1 MAGEELFFLGSVTK
15 IHGFKGEV
23 VIRPDTENLEFLN
36 NIESVLLKRE
46 GGLVPFFTEH
56 TTAMPNGSIRLKLEG
71 IDTEE
76 AARKLVGTEL
86 YLEEDPIPEDAFFL
100 RDLIGW
106 KVSGADGIPMGTI
119 REVNSQTAQPFLVVD
134 YRGKEAL
141 LPFHEDLILLLSPE
155 EQHLSLNLPD
165 GLLELYGG

>member
-1 MAGEELFFLGSVTK
+1 MTGEEHFFLGTVTK

-23 VIRPDTENLEFLN
+23 VIRPDTENLEFLQD
-36 NIESVLLKRE
+36 IESVLLKSE
-46 GGLVPFFTEH
+46 GGLVPFFTER
-56 TTAMPNGSIRLKLEG
+56 TTPMPNGSIRLKLEG

-76 AARKLVGTEL
+76 AARRMVGKEL

-106 KVSGADGIPMGTI
+106 EVSGPDGVPLGTI
-119 REVNSQTAQPFLVVD
+119 REVNAQTAQPFLVVD

-141 LPFHEDLILLLSPE
+141 LPFHEDLILELSPE
-155 EQHLSLNLPD
+155 KQHLSLDLPE